1 MPDKDQ
7 LYTCFYQ
14 AQAYYGAYVR
24 TRKKTGSYAVGRAR
38 REAILDAAVERFKER
53 GYHRTSMQDIADD
66 VGLTPQGLLHHFAS
80 KKVLLVAVAEKR
92 FDLLSAVALSQVDP
106 SYGPHPDRITYHDAA
121 SVFEL
126 LLEVTKRIAA
136 EPGLIELFVLVS
148 AQASD
153 PGSPEH
159 RLYAERYEQ
168 VIHAIAQS
176 LQALV
181 DHGDIRDDF
190 DPRATAEEL
199 VAALD
204 GLQLQY
210 VITGGTTDI
219 VAHMRRVLSRAAE
232 SAGVPHLAASSSDR
246 SEHLLPSIAAEAPGD
261 S

>member
-1 MPDKDQ
+1 MVS
-7 LYTCFYQ
+7 
-14 AQAYYGAYVR
+14 AYYGADMR

-66 VGLTPQGLLHHFAS
+66 VGLTPHGLLHHFAS
-80 KKVLLVAVAEKR
+80 KKALLFAVAEKR

-106 SYGPHPDRITYHDAA
+106 SVGTHPERITYPDAA
-121 SVFEL
+121 AVFGL
-126 LLEVTKRIAA
+126 LLEVTERIAA

-153 PGSPEH
+153 PESPEH

-168 VIHAIAQS
+168 IIQAIAQS
-176 LQALV
+176 FQALV
-181 DHGDIRDDF
+181 EHGDIRDDF
-190 DPRATAEEL
+190 DARAAAEEL
-199 VAALD
+199 VATLD

-210 VITGGTTDI
+210 VVTGGATDI
-219 VAHMRRVLSRAAE
+219 VAHMRRVLSRVAE
-232 SAGVPHLAASSSDR
+232 SAGAPWLAASAANR
-246 SEHLLPSIAAEAPGD
+246 SLTDTAEAPRN